1 MFIFPNG
8 TIDQFLA
15 AIVIY
20 GAFQYSARG
29 HEGHVTTYG
38 EFVLKKALIAS
49 TLVLAGAMSGC
60 SSLNVSSSS
69 MPVTAPLQTD
79 VKADVEV
86 GEKIS
91 GKASVTK
98 VLFFTISS
106 DKQFSD
112 GVSYGGSTGGGLPF
126 GDPVAKAKSAAAYKA
141 IESSGADIIVA
152 PRYTVET
159 EDFVVF
165 GTINVTVE
173 GYKGTIKSI
182 K

>member
-1 MFIFPNG
+1 M
-8 TIDQFLA
+8 
-15 AIVIY
+15 
-20 GAFQYSARG
+20 
-29 HEGHVTTYG
+29 
-38 EFVLKKALIAS
+38 KKALIAS

-60 SSLNVSSSS
+60 TSLNVSSNS

-98 VLFFTISS
+98 VLFFTIGS

-112 GVSYGGSTGGGLPF
+112 GVAYGGSAGGSALPF
-126 GDPVAKAKSAAAYKA
+126 GDPVSKAKAAAAYKA
-141 IESSGADIIVA
+141 VTSSGADIIVA

-159 EDFVVF
+159 EDFLVF

>member
-1 MFIFPNG
+1 VSPG
-8 TIDQFLA
+8 Q
-15 AIVIY
+15 
-20 GAFQYSARG
+20 
-29 HEGHVTTYG
+29 EGPDTKHG
-38 EFVLKKALIAS
+38 DIILKKVLIAS
-49 TLVLAGAMSGC
+49 SLVLAGALSGC
-60 SSLNVSSSS
+60 SSLNVSSNS

-79 VKADVEV
+79 IKADVEV

-98 VLFFTISS
+98 ILFFTIGS
-106 DKQFSD
+106 DKQFAD
-112 GVSYGGSTGGGLPF
+112 GVSYGGSGGGMGLPF
-126 GDPVAKAKSAAAYKA
+126 GDPVSKAKSAAAYKA
-141 IESSGADIIVA
+141 VTSSGADIIVA

-159 EDFVVF
+159 DDFVVF